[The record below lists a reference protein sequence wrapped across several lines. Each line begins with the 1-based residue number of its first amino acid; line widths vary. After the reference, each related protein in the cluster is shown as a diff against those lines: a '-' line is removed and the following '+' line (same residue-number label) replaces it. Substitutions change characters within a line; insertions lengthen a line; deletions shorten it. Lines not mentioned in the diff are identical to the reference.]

1 MERLTES
8 DLNKVCYDP
17 WELCGMDQYCSK
29 GIYDEGGCTNGC
41 HILKMYKKLAEYED
55 AEEQGFLLR
64 LPCKIGDNV
73 FCISSRYTL
82 CSEYGEERDEYN
94 CQGCEALECDSVKE
108 YYIKDEINVSL
119 AWIVSNIKRFGKTV
133 FLTYEEAERKLK
145 ELQKDSVYNEQ
156 IS

>member
-17 WELCGMDQYCSK
+17 WKLCGMDGHCTR
-29 GIYDEGGCTNGC
+29 GCHEEGGCTKGC
-41 HILKMYKKLAEYED
+41 HILKMYKKLADYED
-55 AEEQGFLLR
+55 AEEQGLLIR
-64 LPCKIGDNV
+64 MPCKVGDTV
-73 FCISSRYTL
+73 YEPRPDRGFISVYEITL
-82 CSEYGEERDEYN
+82 ITISGTNIFYKWMLVDGIY
-94 CQGCEALECDSVKE
+94 
-108 YYIKDEINVSL
+108 
-119 AWIVSNIKRFGKTV
+119 SNLDGFSNDKIGKTV